1 MGSEVHAA
9 QRTRQRWEIVG
20 IWLITRVIV
29 LGAAAVGSWTAISAH
44 GGLRAYVGIWRQW
57 DTAWYES
64 IATYG
69 YVGPYVSAFQ
79 DFHYNVAFFP
89 GLPALM
95 KVGMGLGLS
104 ATGTGLIVSL
114 VASLIAGF
122 GISRL
127 TQEVG
132 GTGPYG
138 AMAFFVAPT
147 ALFVTAPYTE
157 ALFCALAVWAWIFAR
172 RQDWVWAGL
181 LAGGAAV
188 VRPNGLFLAIALVV
202 MFALTRPRMWSRA
215 WALLIPFIAVVG
227 YSAYLRAI
235 TGDWLAWSHA
245 ERDFWHRNLV
255 DPVTSLLNTYH
266 LIYTFAPNGQ
276 PSSRMITEIMAM
288 AVIAIFT
295 IVLVRRRWWPESIY
309 LLVTMISLG
318 TSTMYHSVPRT
329 LVVLFPIWMVLGVW
343 MTHRRWLRW
352 AYVICCLP
360 ILILV
365 SIRYTQGQWIS

>member
-1 MGSEVHAA
+1 MGRIA
-9 QRTRQRWEIVG
+9 RWRG
-20 IWLITRVIV
+20 CRR
-29 LGAAAVGSWTAISAH
+29 S
-44 GGLRAYVGIWRQW
+44 
-57 DTAWYES
+57 
-64 IATYG
+64 
-69 YVGPYVSAFQ
+69 
-79 DFHYNVAFFP
+79 
-89 GLPALM
+89 
-95 KVGMGLGLS
+95 
-104 ATGTGLIVSL
+104 
-114 VASLIAGF
+114 
-122 GISRL
+122 
-127 TQEVG
+127 
-132 GTGPYG
+132 
-138 AMAFFVAPT
+138 
-147 ALFVTAPYTE
+147 TE
-157 ALFCALAVWAWIFAR
+157 
-172 RQDWVWAGL
+172 
-181 LAGGAAV
+181 
-188 VRPNGLFLAIALVV
+188 GLFLAIALVV